1 MTEIRN
7 PKSEIRNPQDRYH
20 RQTLF
25 FQDGQRAQER
35 LNDACVLIVGCG
47 ALGTQSAEQLAR
59 AGVGRLT
66 LVDRDLV
73 EWTNLQRQIGFDESD
88 ARERRPKADALREH
102 LGRVNSQIVVE
113 SHTVDYNFVNALE
126 LSRDCDLLLDGT
138 DNLPARFLLNDVSYS
153 LKIPWVYAGAIGGE
167 AHAQLFDGRS
177 GPCLRCQLPDL
188 PPAGTLPTCDT
199 HGVVGPAA
207 GVAASWQSALAL
219 RYLTTRDAA
228 PLVGRKA
235 ILAPWDVEA
244 RVATVVADPGCRVC
258 AKGRFDTLD
267 GQASERLTVLC
278 GRKAVQV
285 LPPPGLGADFDLP
298 AAASRLRQLGA
309 IQSFPHFLRFQG
321 DGFLLTLFR
330 DGRAVFDGLTD
341 RDQAR
346 SLYARYV
353 GR

>member
-1 MTEIRN
+1 M
-7 PKSEIRNPQDRYH
+7 SAIRNPQSAIHNPHDRYH

-25 FQDGQRAQER
+25 FPEGRRAQDR
-35 LNDACVLIVGCG
+35 LNDARVLIVGCG

-59 AGVGRLT
+59 AGVGHLK

-102 LGRVNSQIVVE
+102 LARVNSEIAIE
-113 SHTVDYNFVNALE
+113 SHAVDYNFTNAIE

-153 LKIPWVYAGAIGGE
+153 LEVPWIYAGAIGGE
-167 AHAQLFDGRS
+167 AHAQLFDGKS

-188 PPAGTLPTCDT
+188 PPAAALPTCDT

-235 ILAPWDVEA
+235 ILSPWEVEA
-244 RVATVVADPGCRVC
+244 RVAAVKADPGCPVC
-258 AKGRFDTLD
+258 SGGRFDVLD
-267 GQASERLTVLC
+267 GETSERLTVLC
-278 GRKAVQV
+278 GRDAVQV
-285 LPPPGLGADFDLP
+285 LPPAGAARGFDLP
-298 AAASRLRQLGA
+298 AAARRLRQLGSLEA
-309 IQSFPHFLRFQG
+309 FPHFVRFQG
-321 DGFLLTLFR
+321 EGFLMTLFR